1 MTTKPQPS
9 VPVRINRAIIELCE
23 KELVDV
29 AYRRMASGTYA
40 GRTMPSVRDII
51 EHCILQGLEKGKKL

>member
-1 MTTKPQPS
+1 MSKETPS
-9 VPVRINRAIIELCE
+9 VPVRINRTIIELCE

-40 GRTMPSVRDII
+40 GRTMPTVREIM
-51 EHCILQGLEKGKKL
+51 EHCILEGLEKGKKL